1 MTVRYRLVRSVHETT
16 HHHPHR
22 NRHRGG
28 RSDRPGR
35 SGRAGTGDDAER
47 PITGA
52 ALTQAS
58 DAALEHLGEGT
69 VTETEEGDEDS
80 YYEVEVTLDSGRQVD
95 VQLDENFEVVGSS
108 PDDESE
114 TDDG

>member
-1 MTVRYRLVRSVHETT
+1 MK
-16 HHHPHR
+16 
-22 NRHRGG
+22 RHTIILIGTATAAVG
-28 RSDRPGR
+28 AIGL
-35 SGRAGTGDDAER
+35 AGAVSARTGDDAER

-80 YYEVEVTLDSGRQVD
+80 YYEVEVTLESGRQVD
-95 VQLDENFEVVGSS
+95 VQLDENFDVVGSS

-114 TDDG
+114 ADDG

>member
-1 MTVRYRLVRSVHETT
+1 MK
-16 HHHPHR
+16 
-22 NRHRGG
+22 RHTIIIIGTATAAVG
-28 RSDRPGR
+28 ALGLA
-35 SGRAGTGDDAER
+35 GAVNAGTGDDTER

-58 DAALEHLGEGT
+58 SAALGHLGEGT

-95 VQLDENFEVVGSS
+95 VQLDEQFDVVGAT